1 MKTGG
6 SLSIWLFIGI
16 SLLVNGLLIFGA
28 GVYEYFH
35 PPAEQVVLYQLHA
48 NIWWGAV
55 LATIGAGYCI
65 HFAPGKG
72 RV

>member
-16 SLLVNGLLIFGA
+16 SLLVNGVLICGA
-28 GVYEYFH
+28 GVFEMFH
-35 PPAEQVVLYQLHA
+35 PPAEQVVLYRLHA
-48 NIWWGAV
+48 NVWWGAT
-55 LATIGAGYCI
+55 LAVIGAFYCI
-65 HFAPGKG
+65 YFAPGKS